1 MLGVT
6 SWKCPNLLGLSHASE
21 VPLSPPKRPF
31 KTRMPSPRGTPHL
44 SLRDSRTTLEEPE
57 AARLRFRGFCYEE
70 VEGPREALAQ
80 LRELCHQWL
89 QPESSSKEHI
99 IELLILEQF
108 LGVLPPE
115 IQAWVRGQR
124 TGSPEEAAVLVEGLQ
139 HDPGQ
144 LLGWITAHILKPKML
159 PLVQKESSGSHHISA
174 ATESSK
180 AGLAEA
186 PLKAGIDRSTQI
198 SCSVKEEVSA
208 DGQEM
213 VSPSA
218 LLSTQD
224 SEGHLEHQET
234 VSISFQTGR
243 IQEWGLLDSS
253 QKELCWGV
261 MPEKYDTVVSQASL
275 PLLQPETHVDSELR
289 PKQEMPHEGPESLR
303 SHPPEVGAIAD
314 PRLVQATPS
323 ERQSPCKDPSV
334 LSPTPLLE
342 APARPTPRKLYVC
355 EQCGLSFDWKSV
367 FIIHLR
373 THTRGPGLER
383 PSQVA
388 REPAMKRSPGL
399 RGYTCV
405 ECGRS
410 FSWKSQLVIHR
421 KSHAGQRRHFCRDCG
436 CSFDWKFQLVIHR
449 KIHQPEG
456 P

>member
-1 MLGVT
+1 
-6 SWKCPNLLGLSHASE
+6 
-21 VPLSPPKRPF
+21 
-31 KTRMPSPRGTPHL
+31 MPSPLGTPHL
-44 SLRDSRTTLEEPE
+44 SFRDSRTTLEEPE
-57 AARLRFRGFCYEE
+57 AARLHFRGFCYEE
-70 VEGPREALAQ
+70 VEGPREALAR

-89 QPESSSKEHI
+89 QPESSSKEQM
-99 IELLILEQF
+99 IELLVLEQF

-124 TGSPEEAAVLVEGLQ
+124 PGSPEEAAALVEELQ

-144 LLGWITAHILKPKML
+144 LLGWITAHILKPKIL
-159 PLVQKESSGSHHISA
+159 PSVQKMEESSGSHHISA
-174 ATESSK
+174 AMESSK
-180 AGLAEA
+180 AGPAEA
-186 PLKAGIDRSTQI
+186 PQDAGIDRSTQI

-213 VSPSA
+213 VSPST
-218 LLSTQD
+218 LLPAQGP
-224 SEGHLEHQET
+224 EGHLEHQET
-234 VSISFQTGR
+234 ASVSFQPGR
-243 IQEWGLLDSS
+243 IQEWGLMDSS

-261 MPEKYDTVVSQASL
+261 MPEKYNTVVSQASL

-289 PKQEMPHEGPESLR
+289 PKQETPHEGSESLG

-323 ERQSPCKDPSV
+323 ERQSPCKDPPG

-388 REPAMKRSPGL
+388 WEPAMRRSPGL
-399 RGYTCV
+399 RAYTCV

-421 KSHAGQRRHFCRDCG
+421 KSHAGQRRHFCGDCG

-449 KIHQPEG
+449 KIHQPED